1 MRTGSVPGCRLS
13 TSRFSKMREQSENV
27 YENKGS
33 VQKST
38 TPDPSF
44 SKEGNH
50 GLPSSD
56 EEGLGVVRLCGLSVL
71 CALA

>member
-1 MRTGSVPGCRLS
+1 
-13 TSRFSKMREQSENV
+13 MREQSENV